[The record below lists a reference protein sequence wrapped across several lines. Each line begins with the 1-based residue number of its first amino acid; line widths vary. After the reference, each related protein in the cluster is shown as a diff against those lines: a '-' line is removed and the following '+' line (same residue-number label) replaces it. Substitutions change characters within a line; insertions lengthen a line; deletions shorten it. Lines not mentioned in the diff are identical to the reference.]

1 MCCGPWGRQ
10 ESDTTERLNDN
21 KSTPGDSSHVASAS
35 GDPRQ
40 GLSELPLDRFLR
52 FHTTLAASL

>member
-1 MCCGPWGRQ
+1 MCCSPWGRE

-21 KSTPGDSSHVASAS
+21 KSIPGVSSHVAPAS

-40 GLSELPLDRFLR
+40 GLRELPLDRFLR
-52 FHTTLAASL
+52 FHSTTPASL